1 MNNNNNEAMN
11 NEATAATERNSAPRS
26 LLYGRNLRKIAQ
38 LTLRGMPTTAQNLRE
53 RLARG
58 ERVDWR
64 EYESAI
70 RATRRWPSNDRFNLP
85 LAARAPSPSRLIVS
99 QSLRDTLLSMARLG
113 NAVALKVALALDYR
127 HHHKPS
133 LFANYF
139 TFRERAGMI
148 SYCPANREQEI
159 NEDGTWAR
167 KGRQEIT
174 PAKWARKI
182 LCDRL
187 NAEFS
192 DAAISEFAS
201 AFNAQER
208 ANEVRIEVTDD
219 EEVMDRVIQEIHDR
233 GGYSCMAGDP
243 VGHWYSKQGLK
254 MAVAYDGNGAAV
266 ARALL
271 WPSVETN
278 THNKVPMMERIY
290 AAHNHALSLSA
301 LEDILK
307 KWAFENGYWHKKNQ
321 SNDCDTLICG
331 EMRTTAVFTTVP
343 HRPSVLWSYLPYLD
357 TFYWAVGT
365 TLYSSELACAADNED
380 GTEAE
385 EFRST
390 AGHTSATKVV
400 CGSELVDESKL
411 VETVDGDRVLIEDAT
426 YCEDDC
432 EYYPDGDDRLVY
444 CDSYEDM
451 RLRENCR
458 SVYIAGRY
466 RIVHEDHISDA

>member
-1 MNNNNNEAMN
+1 METNTNTNSELNT
-11 NEATAATERNSAPRS
+11 TAARS
-26 LLYGRNLRKIAQ
+26 LLYRRNLRKIAQ
-38 LTLRGMPTTAQNLRE
+38 LERAGMPTTARNLRD
-53 RLARG
+53 RLAAG

-64 EYESAI
+64 EYEGAI
-70 RATRRWPSNDRFNLP
+70 RATRRCPSRDRYNLP
-85 LAARAPSPSRLIVS
+85 LEAREPSPSRIIVS
-99 QSLRDTLLSMARLG
+99 QSLRDTLFGMARAG
-113 NAVALKVALALDYR
+113 NAVAGKLALALDYR
-127 HHHKPS
+127 HHHRPA

-148 SYCPANREQEI
+148 SYCPSNRVQEV
-159 NEDGTWAR
+159 NEDGTWQR

-174 PAKWARKI
+174 PAKWARRI
-182 LCDRL
+182 LCDRI
-187 NAEFS
+187 NAELS

-201 AFNAQER
+201 AFSAQER
-208 ANEVRIEVTDD
+208 ANEVRIEVTED
-219 EEVMDRVIQEIHDR
+219 EEVMDSVIQEVHDR

-243 VGHWYSKQGLK
+243 VGRWYAKQGLK

-271 WPSVETN
+271 WSSVETS

-290 AAHNHALSLSA
+290 AAHNHPLSLSA

-365 TLYSSELACAADNED
+365 TLYASEAACAKDNED

-390 AGHTSATKVV
+390 AGHTSATKIV
-400 CGSELVDESKL
+400 CGSELVDEDKL
-411 VETVDGDRVLIEDAT
+411 VETVDGDRILRDDAT

>member
-1 MNNNNNEAMN
+1 METNTN
-11 NEATAATERNSAPRS
+11 TNSELNTNAGRS
-26 LLYGRNLRKIAQ
+26 LLYGRNLRKIRQ
-38 LTLRGMPTTAQNLRE
+38 LALRGMPCTAGELRA
-53 RLARG
+53 RLAAG

-70 RATRRWPSNDRFNLP
+70 RATRRWPTSDRYNLP
-85 LAARAPSPSRLIVS
+85 LAMRAPSPSRLIVS
-99 QSLRDTLLSMARLG
+99 QSLRDTLFSMARAG
-113 NAVALKVALALDYR
+113 NAVAMKLALALDYR
-127 HHHKPS
+127 HHHRPV
-133 LFANYF
+133 LFANFF
-139 TFRERAGMI
+139 TFREKAGMI
-148 SYCPANREQEI
+148 SFCPSNRVQDI

-174 PAKWARKI
+174 PAKWARRV
-182 LCDRL
+182 LCDRI
-187 NAEFS
+187 NAELS

-201 AFNAQER
+201 AFSAQER

-219 EEVMDRVIQEIHDR
+219 EETMDKVIQEIHDR

-254 MAVAYDGNGAAV
+254 MAIAYDGNGAAV

-271 WPSVETN
+271 WPSVETS
-278 THNKVPMMERIY
+278 THNRVPMMERIY
-290 AAHNHALSLSA
+290 TAHNHALSLSA

-321 SNDCDTLICG
+321 SNDCDTLIYG
-331 EMRTTAVFTTVP
+331 ETRTTAVSTTVP
-343 HRPSVLWSYLPYLD
+343 HDPSFTWRYLPYLD

-390 AGHTSATKVV
+390 AGHTSAAKVV

-411 VETVDGDRVLIEDAT
+411 VETVDGDRILRDNAI
-426 YCEDDC
+426 YCEDDG
-432 EYYPDGDDRLVY
+432 EFYEEDDDRLIY
-444 CDSYEDM
+444 CDSHEEY

-458 SVYIAGRY
+458 SVFFGGRY
-466 RIVHEDHISDA
+466 HIVHEDHISDA